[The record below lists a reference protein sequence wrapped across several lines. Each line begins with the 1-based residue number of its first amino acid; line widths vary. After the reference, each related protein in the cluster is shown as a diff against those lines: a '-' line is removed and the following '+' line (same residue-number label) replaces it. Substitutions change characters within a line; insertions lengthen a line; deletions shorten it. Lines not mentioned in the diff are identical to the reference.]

1 LRVVPIIGIDFSLGN
16 LTFEENT
23 VMHSTNPSKPND
35 YRSLLRMLS
44 HAYRNVLNLPIFGF
58 GSKTNPISNKT
69 SHLFPLSRS
78 IRNPFTP
85 NDETSIDQAYSDCL
99 STIEISVPVNL
110 TPLTSFFK
118 KLGQH

>member
-1 LRVVPIIGIDFSLGN
+1 MPIIGIDFSLGN